1 MFFVNYMMVCL
12 FCYEMII
19 ISRGF
24 CTCTAIKAI
33 EQPSV
38 TFVKNIVLLLYFGKI
53 LELRKIGEKAI
64 HQLIFAVA

>member
-1 MFFVNYMMVCL
+1 MFFVNYMMVYL

-24 CTCTAIKAI
+24 CTCTAVKAI

-38 TFVKNIVLLLYFGKI
+38 TFVKNIVRLLYFGKI
-53 LELRKIGEKAI
+53 LGYLLFYGTERNGTP
-64 HQLIFAVA
+64 VP